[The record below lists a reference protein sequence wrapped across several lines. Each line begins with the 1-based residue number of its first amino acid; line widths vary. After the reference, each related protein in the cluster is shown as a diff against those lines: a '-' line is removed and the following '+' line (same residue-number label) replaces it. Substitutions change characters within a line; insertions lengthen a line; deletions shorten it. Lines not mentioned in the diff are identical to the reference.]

1 MRLVCVR
8 NINKQLKTMLWL
20 CEYRYMRRYASFS
33 QSDFQPATNQLL
45 LRRNFPV
52 AIFAKRWLDGRG
64 DGGGGC
70 CWVRR
75 ENVYSAK
82 MECCINVYYPL
93 PLYFLPFVLFLHSN
107 CSFGNCQLLLSC
119 SLNKN
124 IFLWTEEW
132 NVKRSKNIHWAGS
145 HFFVFYAYVIFKY
158 YAFSK
163 KFFIYYCMLYKYP
176 CIGIPAKSSSLTWHL
191 TRMELLWWCS

>member
-82 MECCINVYYPL
+82 MECCVNVYYPL

-124 IFLWTEEW
+124 IFYEL
-132 NVKRSKNIHWAGS
+132 KNEIWRETKIFIELVV
-145 HFFVFYAYVIFKY
+145 FFLYF
-158 YAFSK
+158 
-163 KFFIYYCMLYKYP
+163 MLMLFLSTVHSPKSSLFTNACY
-176 CIGIPAKSSSLTWHL
+176 INIPALAYRL
-191 TRMELLWWCS
+191 NQVV